1 MEVEVTSFLG
11 SLTANLKKFDIDA
24 HSQTLL
30 TAGGDWIETF
40 QKQLSAVSLLYC
52 LKECCTVD

>member
-1 MEVEVTSFLG
+1 VTSFLG

-30 TAGGDWIETF
+30 TAGPEWIATF
-40 QKQLSAVSLLYC
+40 QKQLNEVS
-52 LKECCTVD
+52 DSFIFD